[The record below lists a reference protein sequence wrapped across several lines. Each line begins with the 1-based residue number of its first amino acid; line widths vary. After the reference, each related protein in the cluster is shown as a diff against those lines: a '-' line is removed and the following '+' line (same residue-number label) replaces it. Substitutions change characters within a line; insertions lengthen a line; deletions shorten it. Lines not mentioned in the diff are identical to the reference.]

1 MSQNCIKQLH
11 SPAEACSCPAEG
23 LNELRMGLREGVLG
37 NVGPSLTR
45 TDPSERGRG
54 HSTIENHMLK
64 KWGGVEL
71 MYDFGV
77 KNAKFY
83 FVFLSEPYF
92 GEFSSLM

>member
-1 MSQNCIKQLH
+1 M
-11 SPAEACSCPAEG
+11 
-23 LNELRMGLREGVLG
+23 
-37 NVGPSLTR
+37 GPSLTR
-45 TDPSERGRG
+45 TDHSESGRG
-54 HSTIENHMLK
+54 HSTSENHVLK
-64 KWGGVEL
+64 RVGGGWEL